1 MPAKANP
8 FRPEEWPDVVKTAA
22 GTMTDSNFVAACTL
36 IVGLPEETE
45 DDVTKTIE
53 LMDELKDFKSL
64 IVPLFFVPVGRLKN
78 QDWFNYEEMSWS
90 HKELLRVCLR
100 HDLYWARKILDSY
113 FEGQWRAPVF
123 RVFFK
128 FLVWY
133 VNFKGRKVLA

>member
-1 MPAKANP
+1 
-8 FRPEEWPDVVKTAA
+8 
-22 GTMTDSNFVAACTL
+22 
-36 IVGLPEETE
+36 
-45 DDVTKTIE
+45 

-78 QDWFNYEEMSWS
+78 KDWFKYEELSRP

-100 HDLYWARKILDSY
+100 HDLYWARKIFDSY
-113 FEGQWRAPVF
+113 FEGQWRAPIFSVL
-123 RVFFK
+123 FK